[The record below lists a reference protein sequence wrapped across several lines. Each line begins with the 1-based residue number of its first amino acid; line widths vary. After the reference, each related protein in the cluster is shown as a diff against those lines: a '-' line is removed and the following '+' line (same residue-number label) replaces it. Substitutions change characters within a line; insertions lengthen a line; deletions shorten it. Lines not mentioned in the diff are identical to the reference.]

1 MGSTANAEA
10 DALRKEADRWRS
22 TAAGMGATEVLS
34 SSDAARTL
42 GNESNGDTVE
52 RERAEMHAEQE
63 RMAAALSAA
72 MSETEVWRLSLTQR
86 HKQIVTHAL
95 AITHSHTRLGVAAA
109 TGGGR
114 RAIARTR

>member
-1 MGSTANAEA
+1 
-10 DALRKEADRWRS
+10 
-22 TAAGMGATEVLS
+22 MGATEVLS

-63 RMAAALSAA
+63 RMAAALAAA
-72 MSETEVWRLSLTQR
+72 MSETEVWRLFLTQR
-86 HKQIVTHAL
+86 HKQIFTHAL